1 MIPLMNIMNTKKLI
15 IVLGPTASGKT
26 ALAIKIAKN
35 KKTEIISCDSRQFFK
50 EMSIGTAIPN
60 QIQLKEVKHHFI
72 HHISI
77 DEEYNAGLFEYD
89 ALLTLKEIFKKND
102 FAVMVGGSGLYINAI
117 CNGIDNIPQVPK
129 VIRQNLIDKYNING
143 LEWLQ
148 NQVIKVNKNILE
160 KIDKNNSQRLIR
172 YLEVYEFTGQE
183 IQSFY
188 KKNNIKRDFEIIKIG
203 ISYDRENLYERIN
216 NRVDLML
223 KQGLLEEV
231 KNLKHLK
238 HKNSLQTVGYREIF
252 DFLDNKKSIEKAI
265 EEIKQN
271 TRRLAKRQITWFSKD
286 KEIIWLENN
295 SQKINKI
302 ISEL

>member
-1 MIPLMNIMNTKKLI
+1 MNIMNTKKLI
-15 IVLGPTASGKT
+15 IILGPTASGKT
-26 ALAIKIAKN
+26 ALALEIAKI

-60 QIQLKEVKHHFI
+60 KIQLKEVKHHFI
-72 HHISI
+72 HHISVN
-77 DEEYNAGLFEYD
+77 EEYNAGLFEYD
-89 ALLTLKEIFKKND
+89 ALTKLKKIFKKNN

-148 NQVIKVNKNILE
+148 NQAIKVNKNILK
-160 KIDKNNSQRLIR
+160 KIDKHNSQRLIR
-172 YLEVYEFTGQE
+172 YLEVYKFTGME

-188 KKNNIKRDFEIIKIG
+188 KKNRTKRDFEIIKIG

-223 KQGLLEEV
+223 NEGLLEEV
-231 KNLKHLK
+231 KKLQHLK
-238 HKNSLQTVGYREIF
+238 HRNSLQTVGYKEMF
-252 DFLDNKKSIEKAI
+252 DFLDNKTSMEKAI

-271 TRRLAKRQITWFSKD
+271 TRRLAKRQITWFKKD

-295 SQKINKI
+295 SQIINNI